1 MNQSLRHPLFLCL
14 IGSCVFLFK
23 SSTAQTIKND
33 DLVVSRWAEKPIN
46 VDGQLKDWNDSL
58 RYSNDDTQF
67 AFNLSNDDK
76 TLYLAIK
83 SKNKQNLNRILA
95 RGISFSVN
103 TDGKKKA
110 KETVVF
116 PIIER
121 SSQQVKPLKG
131 QPDIKEEQANILS
144 RMQKI
149 DVSGFAEILDG
160 SISMN
165 NTYGIG
171 AAAGFD
177 SENNLVTEIAI
188 PLQHLGITNNHESIA
203 ILIEINGIKQPR
215 TAYNPN
221 RDSRSGMYGY
231 PNRDY
236 RYDRRPLVNK
246 QNAATGFWVKS
257 TLAKR

>member
-1 MNQSLRHPLFLCL
+1 
-14 IGSCVFLFK
+14 
-23 SSTAQTIKND
+23 
-33 DLVVSRWAEKPIN
+33 
-46 VDGQLKDWNDSL
+46 
-58 RYSNDDTQF
+58 
-67 AFNLSNDDK
+67 
-76 TLYLAIK
+76 
-83 SKNKQNLNRILA
+83 
-95 RGISFSVN
+95 
-103 TDGKKKA
+103 
-110 KETVVF
+110 
-116 PIIER
+116 
-121 SSQQVKPLKG
+121 
-131 QPDIKEEQANILS
+131 
-144 RMQKI
+144 
-149 DVSGFAEILDG
+149 
-160 SISMN
+160 MN